1 MIDCT
6 PHHRLPCLYPN
17 VDLFC
22 LYHSFGDHSS
32 LMLEVVLVSIKRQ
45 FYATPIVLVLIKRQF
60 YATPNLLLVL
70 WILLVL
76 ELIFSLLN

>member
-6 PHHRLPCLYPN
+6 PLHRLPCLYPN

-32 LMLEVVLVSIKRQ
+32 LMLEVVLV
-45 FYATPIVLVLIKRQF
+45 LIKRQF

-76 ELIFSLLN
+76 ELIFFPVELTE